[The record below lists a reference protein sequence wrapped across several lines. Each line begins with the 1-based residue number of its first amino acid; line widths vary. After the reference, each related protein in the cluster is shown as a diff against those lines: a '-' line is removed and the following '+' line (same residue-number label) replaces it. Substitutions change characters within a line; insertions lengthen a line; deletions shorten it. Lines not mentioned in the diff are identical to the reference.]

1 VSTTAD
7 IAVAQVDGWTVVRLN
22 GELDMTNCT
31 YVREELTRAVPSES
45 HGMIADLSGT
55 LYLDSAAIEML
66 FEMARRLGRRRQR
79 LQIALPEG
87 SPLQRVLELTDVK
100 AVAPIHLSVDAAL
113 GSED

>member
-7 IAVAQVDGWTVVRLN
+7 IACTDMGGWTVARLN

-31 YVREELTRAVPSES
+31 YVREELTRGVPSEA
-45 HGMIADLSGT
+45 HGLIADLSRT

-79 LQIALPEG
+79 LLIVLPAN
-87 SPLQRVLELTDVK
+87 SPLQRVLQLTDVR
-100 AVAPIHLSVDAAL
+100 AVAPIHETLEEALAAA
-113 GSED
+113 